1 MKGIILAGG
10 TGSRL
15 RPLTLAVNKHLLPV
29 YDKPVIY
36 YGVEKLVSAGIYKI
50 MIISSAEHI
59 ADFVKL
65 FGSGQHFSRPGGG
78 QVQIVYGVQN
88 EPNGIALA
96 LYIARDYVGQ
106 EDCVLM
112 LGDNM
117 FEDDLGDHLKNFTGG
132 AQVFLK
138 EVHDP
143 ERFGI
148 ATVNE
153 EGAVLEIVEK
163 PEEPKS
169 NLAVTGLYLYDATV
183 FEKIVDM
190 PKSERGEYEITFVNN
205 QYIREGKLTSAR
217 LMKEWFDVGTF
228 ESLYKATEHMRST
241 KRKEREGE

>member
-15 RPLTLAVNKHLLPV
+15 RPLTLATNKHLLPV

-36 YGVEKLVSAGIYKI
+36 YGVEKLVSAGVYKI
-50 MIISSAEHI
+50 MVISSGDHI

-65 FGSGQHFSRPGGG
+65 LGSGQQFSRPDGG

-106 EDCVLM
+106 EDCALL
-112 LGDNM
+112 LGDNI
-117 FEDDLGDHLKNFTGG
+117 FEDDVAEHIRSFTGG
-132 AQVFLK
+132 AKVFLK

-143 ERFGI
+143 HRFGI
-148 ATVNE
+148 ASVTK
-153 EGAVLEIVEK
+153 EGGVLEIVEK
-163 PEEPKS
+163 PVQPQS

-190 PKSERGEYEITFVNN
+190 PKSERGEYEITYVNN
-205 QYIREGKLTSAR
+205 KYIEEGRLSSALLT
-217 LMKEWFDVGTF
+217 KQWFDVGTF
-228 ESLYKATEHMRST
+228 ESLFNASEHMRRAA
-241 KRKEREGE
+241 KKDAHA